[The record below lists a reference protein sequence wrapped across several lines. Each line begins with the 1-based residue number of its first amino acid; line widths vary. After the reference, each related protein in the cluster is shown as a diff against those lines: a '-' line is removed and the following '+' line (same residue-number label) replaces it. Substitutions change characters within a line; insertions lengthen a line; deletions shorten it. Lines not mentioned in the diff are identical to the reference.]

1 MGTLL
6 GTLHYSHST
15 TTYMFNQT
23 VGLLLG
29 GGGGGGGGGA
39 GWWCGG
45 VVFGGCSNLIKKCGF
60 LIWI

>member
-29 GGGGGGGGGA
+29 GGGVGCVWGVFKSNKEMWFSDLDIGKTYM
-39 GWWCGG
+39 CG
-45 VVFGGCSNLIKKCGF
+45 
-60 LIWI
+60 